1 MYIRAPDT
9 DMPTP
14 IPTLILIWASLLNP
28 PFLILSVVAFAH
40 REVSTALGLIRAEE
54 DDLGLVVRRWR

>member
-1 MYIRAPDT
+1 MYIRAPDA

-28 PFLILSVVAFAH
+28 LLILSVVAFAH

-54 DDLGLVVRRWR
+54 GDLGLVVRRWR